1 MARSCTLTWQQV
13 TKFDGG
19 GFSKTHLHLPL
30 CRLITGS
37 GRGILERRLKQLTD
51 NKTIG
56 IGIVGAG
63 FARTTQ
69 IPGFSNCKGAR
80 VVAITSRH
88 REHAESVAQEFGI
101 EHVANDWKDLVAR
114 DDVDLVSVVTPP
126 ATHME
131 ITLAALEQGK
141 AVLCEKPMAMNAAEA
156 RRMTDRAHEADV
168 LALIDHEL
176 RFLGSRRKMR
186 AMLHSGAIGTV
197 RHCNY
202 VFRSD
207 YRGVLGTWDWWS
219 DLTMG
224 GGTLGAI
231 GSHAVDS
238 FRWLLDAE
246 VSEVCCVLSTHVAER
261 PDKTSG
267 KMRSVTSDDTVRMLF
282 RFAESSLTKGATGAA
297 SLSVVESGK
306 LQNQLEV
313 YGSSGALMVEETGE
327 LWHSP
332 AGSGAWRPVEVD
344 QDAVAPGMRE
354 GSWSRG
360 FTGFSCAIVA
370 ALSEGRKSVAGAAT
384 FADGLRV
391 QLVLD
396 AARASNESGCW
407 APVQ

>member
-1 MARSCTLTWQQV
+1 MKKLS
-13 TKFDGG
+13 D
-19 GFSKTHLHLPL
+19 
-30 CRLITGS
+30 
-37 GRGILERRLKQLTD
+37 D
-51 NKTIG
+51 KTIG
-56 IGIVGAG
+56 VGIVGAG

-69 IPGFSNCKGAR
+69 IPGFRNCKGAR
-80 VVAITSRH
+80 VVALTSRH
-88 REHAESVAQEFGI
+88 REHAQSVASEFGI
-101 EHVANDWKDLVAR
+101 EHVANDWKELVAR
-114 DDVDLVSVVTPP
+114 EDVDLVSVVTPP

-131 ITLAALEQGK
+131 ITLAAIEQGK
-141 AVLCEKPMAMNAAEA
+141 AVLCEKPMAMNVAEA
-156 RRMTDRAHEADV
+156 KRMTDQARDADV

-176 RFLGSRRKMR
+176 RFLSSRRKMR
-186 AMLHSGAIGTV
+186 AMLHGGAIGTV

-202 VFRSD
+202 AFRSD

-219 DLTMG
+219 DARMG

-238 FRWLLDAE
+238 FRWLLGVEITE
-246 VSEVCCVLSTHVAER
+246 VWCTLSTHITER

-267 KMRSVTSDDTVRMLF
+267 TMRPVTSDDTVRMLV
-282 RFAESSLTKGATGAA
+282 RFAESPLTKGATGSA

-306 LQNQLEV
+306 LLNHLEV
-313 YGSSGALMVEETGE
+313 YGSTGAIMVEETGE

-344 QDAVAPGMRE
+344 QDRIVPGMRE

-360 FTGFSCAIVA
+360 FTAFSCEIVA
-370 ALSEGRKSVAGAAT
+370 ALREGRKSVEGAAT
-384 FADGLRV
+384 FEDGYRA

-407 APVQ
+407 TPVQ